1 MSIVSFEY
9 YTSTYLGESVSEADF
24 PRYDLRAEMVIR
36 NITKGATDHFDSMT
50 EATQDAVKSAIC
62 AQIEYFNIYGL
73 DVALSG
79 RTGGGFTVGKVSVT
93 NGSEVKTGASSTV
106 CPLAIEFLEQ
116 TGLLNPAVA
125 TYDRPFWWFG
135 GLDA

>member
-1 MSIVSFEY
+1 MAIVSMEY
-9 YTSTYLGESVSEADF
+9 YTTTYLGEPVSEADF

-50 EATQDAVKSAIC
+50 EATQEAVKNAIC
-62 AQIEYFNIYGL
+62 AQIEYFSVYGSE
-73 DVALSG
+73 VALAG

-106 CPLAIEFLEQ
+106 CPLALEFLEQ
-116 TGLLNPAVA
+116 TGLLNPAVG
-125 TYDRPFWWFG
+125 TIDKPFWWWG
-135 GLDA
+135 Y